1 MPSIRTIRERI
12 RYSIERLDGGL
23 NVKESP
29 SKISPEESPDCLN
42 VTFDDDGSVQ
52 TRKGSAIYNTTA
64 IGSFPIDL
72 AMTYDSQLVAWAGGS
87 MWRTSGVSGTTF
99 TKVTQSSGKF
109 ASGSHVAALVYQN
122 VLFSSDGTNGPW
134 KYTGSENFYNMGIDI
149 PSAPTGISGAAAGNI
164 QPGTYYYAV
173 SFVNTQV
180 VEGEIGSSSAGV
192 TLAATANVNV
202 SDIPVGST
210 LAGVNERYIYRAVAA
225 SGPFRRVGSIANNT
239 TTTFTDTTAVG
250 LEGADPVL
258 DGSKPT
264 PFKTI
269 TLLKERLFFD
279 DSTNRSLLRYTEF
292 ANPYISE
299 STSFE
304 PINNGDGENIVAI
317 SGQDDVVVA
326 FKENKST
333 GIVLNDP
340 SDDTTWSKQEL
351 PTNLGIIGPKA
362 LTVMQNA
369 IIFIGRQNKKIT
381 GFHVLTGLNVIETSD
396 GRLRSLSISERIEP
410 ELLEN
415 IQSTYWPEIS
425 MGVFEN
431 RLHMTYTRSGT
442 TNNKIFWLDLNRIGS
457 EGQPGSWAPWSGI
470 NAKFFVAHNGQFLS
484 GDSTDTGYLRAL
496 NQSSYA
502 DSGVAINSY
511 FWTKYVG
518 GEDDGSLDSYVKDLR
533 ELYVW
538 HGLLGAYSMN
548 VRYRVDGESTSGT
561 AFSLDLTPTTS
572 LYGTAVYGTALWG
585 GSRDDYE
592 KRIPIGRVQGKRFQ
606 IGFDN
611 QNAINQGFR
620 VHRVEIGMNMRRY
633 R

>member
-1 MPSIRTIRERI
+1 MPSIKTARQRI
-12 RYSIERLDGGL
+12 RYSIERLDGGI

-29 SKISPEESPDCLN
+29 SKISPYESPDCLN
-42 VTFDDDGSVQ
+42 VTFDDDGSVK
-52 TRKGSAIYNTTA
+52 TRGGSAIYNTTLV
-64 IGSFPIDL
+64 GSFPIDFGISYNNL
-72 AMTYDSQLVAWAGGS
+72 SVVWAGGS
-87 MWRTSGVSGTTF
+87 LWHSSNTTGTTY

-109 ASGSHVAALVYQN
+109 LTGSNIAAVVYQN
-122 VLFSSDGTNGPW
+122 VLFCSDGTNGPW
-134 KYTGSENFYNMGIDI
+134 KWSGSENFYNMGIDV

-164 QPGTYYYAV
+164 QPGTYYYAC

-180 VEGEIGSSSAGV
+180 VEGQIGSSSAGV
-192 TLAATANVNV
+192 TIAATANINL

-210 LAGVNERYIYRAVAA
+210 LAGVNERFIYRAVAA
-225 SGPFRRVGSIANNT
+225 SGPFRRVGSISNNT

-250 LEGADPVL
+250 LEGADPIL

-264 PFKTI
+264 PFTTI
-269 TLLKERLFFD
+269 ALLKERLFFD

-292 ANPYISE
+292 ANPFISE
-299 STSFE
+299 ATSAE
-304 PINNGDGENIVAI
+304 PINNGDGENIVGVA
-317 SGQDDVVVA
+317 GQDDVVVA

-333 GIVLNDP
+333 GLVLNDP

-351 PTNLGIIGPKA
+351 PTNLGLVGPKA
-362 LTVMQNA
+362 FSVMQNGV
-369 IIFIGRQNKKIT
+369 IFVGRQNRKIT
-381 GFHVLTGLNVIETSD
+381 GLHVLTGLNVIETSD

-415 IQSTYWPEIS
+415 ISKDYWPNIFLS
-425 MGVFEN
+425 VFEN
-431 RLHMTYTRSGT
+431 RLHMSYTRSGT
-442 TNNKIFWLDLNRIGS
+442 TNNKIMWLDLNRIGT

-470 NAKFFVAHNGQFLS
+470 NAKCFFAHNGQFFA
-484 GDSTDTGYLRAL
+484 GDSTSTGFVRAL
-496 NQSSYA
+496 NQSSYS
-502 DSGVAINSY
+502 DSGSAINSY

-538 HGLLGAYSMN
+538 HGLLGTYDMN
-548 VRYRVDGESTSGT
+548 VRYRVDGETTSGT
-561 AFSLDLTPTTS
+561 AFSLNLTPATS
-572 LYGTAVYGTALWG
+572 LWGTAVFGTSVWG

-592 KRIPIGRVQGKRFQ
+592 TRIPIGRVQGKRFQ

-611 QNAINQGFR
+611 QNTLNQGFK
-620 VHRVEIGMNMRRY
+620 VHRIEIGMNMRRY